1 MEKSANISLKI
12 NDSLKREAEEILKTL
27 GLTASHAIKIF
38 YSQIVLSQGLPFD
51 VTIPDKI
58 PNETTRK
65 ALAENDLVTF
75 ETPEELF
82 EDLGIQ

>member
-1 MEKSANISLKI
+1 MGKSANISLKI

-27 GLTASHAIKIF
+27 GLTASHAIRIF

-51 VTIPDKI
+51 VAIPEKR
-58 PNETTRK
+58 PNETTLK
-65 ALAENDLVTF
+65 ALAEKDLVTF

>member
-27 GLTASHAIKIF
+27 GLTASYAIKIF

-51 VTIPDKI
+51 VTIPEKI

-65 ALAENDLVTF
+65 ALAEKDLVTF

>member
-1 MEKSANISLKI
+1 MEESANISLKI

-27 GLTASHAIKIF
+27 VLTASHAIKFF

-51 VTIPDKI
+51 VTIPEKI

-65 ALAENDLVTF
+65 ALAEKDLVTF